1 MRPAPSKPGMDRV
14 RPILGTV
21 KLVDLD
27 RACIPDKGEVVR
39 GRYGRD
45 MEALTHEGELGE
57 EGSVDLRTYGGLRAG
72 SELLMMSGAG
82 CCKRGVGKGEERNSS
97 ILSVSGTGSIVS
109 VSGGGGRVRNF
120 RVRETRIETL

>member
-1 MRPAPSKPGMDRV
+1 
-14 RPILGTV
+14 
-21 KLVDLD
+21 
-27 RACIPDKGEVVR
+27 
-39 GRYGRD
+39 